1 MGPVASLQEESMERD
16 VIVVGAGPAGAV
28 SATALAQKGYDVLVL
43 DRQTFPRDK
52 ICGDAVPAGAID
64 LLYSLGM
71 EEKIRAANF
80 YPIDKIRLVSPKGY
94 TMDAPLEEAH
104 HKARSAIVPRL
115 KFDALLQQH
124 AVDSGAEF
132 QVAQV
137 KEPIIEDGQVRGV
150 RARFNG
156 SIQEV
161 RAPVVIGA
169 DGVTSV
175 VARALRPDAHEDGH
189 RAVALRAY
197 VENIEEL
204 PNEVEFYLY
213 DEILPGYAW
222 IFPMAEGQ
230 ANVGLGMRLDIFRDE
245 GHNLKQLLDRFLE
258 MPEIRK
264 RLRPGVQVHDVAT
277 WQLNF
282 GSQRNVQRAYDGA
295 MLVGDAAG
303 LINPLTG
310 GGIYN
315 AVMSAWLAAATAH
328 QAFLKGDFTRDS
340 LRMYEEFCQQRL
352 WPAMRRS
359 FFIQRLVGLIPWS
372 VDWLIKRGQS
382 DNEFAQTFMTKL

>member
-1 MGPVASLQEESMERD
+1 MERD

-28 SATALAQKGYDVLVL
+28 AAMALAQKGYDVLVL
-43 DRQTFPRDK
+43 DRQAFPRDK

-80 YPIDKIRLVSPKGY
+80 YTIDKIRLVSPKGY
-94 TMDAPLEEAH
+94 TMDANLEEEH

-115 KFDALLQQH
+115 QFDALLQQH

-132 QVAQV
+132 RVAQV
-137 KEPIIEDGQVRGV
+137 KEPIVEDGQVRGV
-150 RARFNG
+150 RAKLNG
-156 SIQEV
+156 SLSDV
-161 RAPVVIGA
+161 RAPLVIGA

-175 VARALRPDAHEDGH
+175 VARALRPDAHDDGH

-197 VENIEEL
+197 VEEIEEL
-204 PNEVEFYLY
+204 PHEVEFYLY

-222 IFPMAEGQ
+222 IFPTAEGQ
-230 ANVGLGMRLDIFRDE
+230 ANVGLGMRLDIFRE
-245 GHNLKQLLDRFLE
+245 HGHNLKALLDRFLE
-258 MPEIRK
+258 MPEVRK
-264 RLRPGVQVHDVAT
+264 RLRPGAKVRDVAT

-310 GGIYN
+310 GGISN
-315 AVMSAWLAAATAH
+315 AVTSAWLAAATAH
-328 QAFLKGDFTRDS
+328 QAFLKGDFSRDS
-340 LRMYEEFCQQRL
+340 LRIYEEYCQQRL
-352 WPAMRRS
+352 WPTMRRS
-359 FFIQRLVGLIPWS
+359 FFIQRIIGLIPWGI
-372 VDWLIKRGQS
+372 DWLIKRGES

>member
-1 MGPVASLQEESMERD
+1 MERD

-28 SATALAQKGYDVLVL
+28 SAMALAQKGYDVLVL
-43 DRQTFPRDK
+43 DRQPFPRDK

-71 EEKIRAANF
+71 EEKIRAAGF
-80 YPIDKIRLVSPKGY
+80 YHIDKIRLVSPKGHA
-94 TMDAPLEEAH
+94 MDADLDEHH

-115 KFDALLQQH
+115 QFDALLQQH
-124 AVDSGAEF
+124 AIDCGAEF

-137 KEPIIEDGQVRGV
+137 KEPIVEDGRVCGV
-150 RARFNG
+150 QARWNG
-156 SIQEV
+156 GLKEV

-175 VARALRPDAHEDGH
+175 IARALRPDAHEDGH

-197 VENIEEL
+197 VEDIEEL
-204 PNEVEFYLY
+204 AHEVEFYLY

-222 IFPMAEGQ
+222 IFPLAEGQ
-230 ANVGLGMRLDIFRDE
+230 ANVGLGMRLDIFREE
-245 GHNLKQLLDRFLE
+245 GHNLKEMLERFLE

-264 RLRPGVQVHDVAT
+264 RLRPGSKVHDIAT

-282 GSQRNVQRAYDGA
+282 GSQRNIRRAYDGA

-315 AVMSAWLAAATAH
+315 AIMSAWLAAVTTH
-328 QAFLKGDFTRDS
+328 QAFLKGDFRRDS
-340 LRMYEEFCQQRL
+340 LRMYEEFCEQRL
-352 WPAMRRS
+352 WPSMNRS
-359 FFIQRLVGLIPWS
+359 YFIQRLIGVIPWA

-382 DNEFAQTFMTKL
+382 DNEFARTFMTKL